1 MKGVFVKYIS
11 LSDIIIEFRRRYK
24 RLQEADLLGPRNPVL
39 KKMNTQEL
47 NNLMDGEEVL
57 VASTWYLKDT
67 NS

>member
-1 MKGVFVKYIS
+1 MKYIS

-24 RLQEADLLGPRNPVL
+24 RLQEADLLVPRNSVL

-57 VASTWYLKDT
+57 VGATWYLKDT